1 MHFRLQKEENE
12 EVKWEDV
19 RGKEKTPSISLR
31 VLSQFPHFLSQFSA
45 VYIIA
50 EKERATLRRKKQEK
64 ARQRQPEKN

>member
-1 MHFRLQKEENE
+1 MHFRLQEEEDE

-19 RGKEKTPSISLR
+19 RGKEKTPSISSR

-50 EKERATLRRKKQEK
+50 ERKRESDIEEKEAGENKTK
-64 ARQRQPEKN
+64 AA